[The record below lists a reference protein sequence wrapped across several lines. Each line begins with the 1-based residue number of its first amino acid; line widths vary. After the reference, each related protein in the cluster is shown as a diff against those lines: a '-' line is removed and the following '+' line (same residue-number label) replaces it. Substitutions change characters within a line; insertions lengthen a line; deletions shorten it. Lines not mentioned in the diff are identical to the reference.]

1 MPPALS
7 RTLADLPDIL
17 EYPTTIPEY
26 KSRTTQRDNHRDY
39 LTLVLP

>member
-17 EYPTTIPEY
+17 EYPTTSPEY
-26 KSRTTQRDNHRDY
+26 KSRTAQRDTHRDY
-39 LTLVLP
+39 LTPVPP